1 MAEARSPTTDD
12 QTEENTA
19 AEPKQT
25 VHENKDQRGVRRR
38 VKGPRY
44 KTIDRE
50 SFLLMS
56 SSFFIV
62 FHLIEMV
69 LGFSIDSMI
78 KEVCENS

>member
-19 AEPKQT
+19 AESKQT
-25 VHENKDQRGVRRR
+25 ANENKDQRGVRRR